1 MAELNFIETSAAE
14 ISGEVLEQLENGVSE
29 PLYPGDERRIFG
41 EALSQVIVAVYNS
54 VNDACRQKML
64 RYARGEVLDAL
75 GENRDVA
82 RLDPTYATTTLR
94 FSISEAV
101 MFSPA
106 GARRWHRS
114 ILDSLSAYTKMFSGL

>member
-14 ISGEVLEQLENGVSE
+14 VSSDVLEQLENGVNE

-64 RYARGEVLDAL
+64 RYARNEVLDAL
-75 GENRDVA
+75 GENRDVT

-94 FSISEAV
+94 FSI
-101 MFSPA
+101 
-106 GARRWHRS
+106 
-114 ILDSLSAYTKMFSGL
+114 T